1 MVDEPPHGLGGW
13 GWPGTAAPC
22 ALDLSVVLQETLL
35 LVHGA
40 GELVLPS
47 VGCTGVVW

>member
-1 MVDEPPHGLGGW
+1 MDWEAGVGLALL
-13 GWPGTAAPC
+13 PLMH
-22 ALDLSVVLQETLL
+22 LDLSVVLQETLL